1 VVRGVRGGGY
11 LGGARSG
18 ERVPEEGPA
27 DAGSA
32 ECGINDEELNEV
44 PAEEVSWLDDDEA
57 GHGSVGDQDLALSG
71 RQAAPQE
78 LGPLGSP

>member
-1 VVRGVRGGGY
+1 
-11 LGGARSG
+11 
-18 ERVPEEGPA
+18 
-27 DAGSA
+27 
-32 ECGINDEELNEV
+32 
-44 PAEEVSWLDDDEA
+44 VSWLDDDEA